1 MLCHPARV
9 GPAEDVTVSERYPRE
24 GLWWWGSALSGLL
37 SLPSFRIEA
46 GRFLRLRTSIE
57 QVVDHWTLLVFAGG
71 GMAPSFDPIGLVTPL
86 GCGCKAIRSLSS
98 PPPPSFVTAGE
109 GLLVVRLSHAIQ
121 CTSGCRRPRERQQPH
136 RLALHRPVVSFPGS
150 HRWKA

>member
-71 GMAPSFDPIGLVTPL
+71 RDGTQF
-86 GCGCKAIRSLSS
+86 RSHWARH
-98 PPPPSFVTAGE
+98 PA
-109 GLLVVRLSHAIQ
+109 RLW
-121 CTSGCRRPRERQQPH
+121 
-136 RLALHRPVVSFPGS
+136 L
-150 HRWKA
+150 